1 MLISKGI
8 SDGDIVTLKFN
19 SGEEVVSKLDSQTD
33 TEYKLHNPMV
43 LSMTQ
48 QGIGMMPFVITAD
61 PDAIISV
68 SKDRVIVVTLTRK
81 DAASSYLQQTTGI
94 SLG

>member
-8 SDGDIVTLKFN
+8 QDGDIISLKLN
-19 SGEEVVSKLDSQTD
+19 SGEEVVAKLDSQTD
-33 TEYKLHNPMV
+33 TEFKLHNPMV

-48 QGIGMMPFVITAD
+48 QGIGMIPFVITAD
-61 PDAIISV
+61 PEAILSV
-68 SKDRVIVVTLTRK
+68 SKDRAIIATQTRK

>member
-1 MLISKGI
+1 MLITKGVAA
-8 SDGDIVTLKFN
+8 GDIATLKFM
-19 SGEEVVSKLDSQTD
+19 SGEEVVSKIDAITD
-33 TEYKLHNPMV
+33 TEYKLQNPMV

-48 QGIGMMPFVITAD
+48 QGIGMIPFVITAE
-61 PDAIISV
+61 PNAIIPV
-68 SKDRVIVVTLTRK
+68 CKDRVLLVTHTRK